1 MFSGLIKITIP
12 AVEFWEWCYE
22 QVEATS
28 ENGLIHD
35 VFDITK
41 TFYSPIDSN
50 LHLQLGNK
58 TFLIPNHELHNFYYS
73 YFEFKEDH
81 NYCFGI
87 PHYIENTKTTNSFLN
102 INLFISTEDLDT
114 CIEPEYI
121 DLEDKNKIFDTMS
134 ICNGEPL
141 NMDLITSAK
150 FA

>member
-28 ENGLIHD
+28 ENRLIND

-41 TFYSPIDSN
+41 TFYSSVDNN
-50 LHLQLGNK
+50 LHLQLGDK

-81 NYCFGI
+81 NYCFGM
-87 PHYIENTKTTNSFLN
+87 PYYIENTKTTNALLA
-102 INLFISTEDLDT
+102 INLFISTEELDD
-114 CIEPEYI
+114 CVDCDYLK
-121 DLEDKNKIFDTMS
+121 LESKNKRFDAVA
-134 ICNGEPL
+134 
-141 NMDLITSAK
+141 MDINLINSSK